1 MSQIYDPPQDCKLVG
16 AVRAIHGINDSTT
29 IIHARPGCHCGML
42 LLNAIGSNQNDVR
55 LISSGL
61 KSQDTVYGAEGRVS
75 AAMQFSQ
82 DHFNPALIATLNC
95 SAPVIMGDD
104 IDGVASFLEDRIP
117 APLLTMETGGYEGPA
132 WIGYEEA
139 LVKLTDYMVPVEKPS
154 GSNRINLIGIK
165 SDDICASADIKEIKR
180 LLKAMGVEINTVLTC
195 AGFEDI
201 KNAPDAS
208 LNIVLGGDGLE
219 CAKVM
224 RNRFGIPYIS
234 TSYPF
239 GTKKTVEFLENV
251 AKGLNKEVD
260 NELVSKEI
268 ELVRNGIE
276 RICLFLQGIYGMP
289 VAVIGESGRAFDLAT
304 FLSDELGL
312 NVKILAISSKN
323 FITSDMI
330 EDGNG
335 YFEKLLIE
343 PDRFEMEEAVK
354 GAGVSAV
361 FGSTF
366 EKQIAC
372 DLDVPLIRFS
382 YPVLDQIAI
391 TDAPYAGFRGTL
403 HLCETV
409 LNAIITRN
417 IEEV

>member
-1 MSQIYDPPQDCKLVG
+1 MSLIYDPPQDCKLVG
-16 AVRAIHGINDSTT
+16 AVRAIHGITDSIT
-29 IIHARPGCHCGML
+29 IIHARTGCHSGML
-42 LLNAIGSNQNDVR
+42 LLNAMGSNQNDVR

-61 KSQDTVYGAEGRVS
+61 KSQDMVYGAEGRVS
-75 AAMQFSQ
+75 AAMQFSW

-104 IDGVASFLEDRIP
+104 IEGVASFLEDRIP
-117 APLLTMETGGYEGPA
+117 APLLTMETGGFEGPA

-139 LVKLTDYMVPVEKPS
+139 LVKLTDYMIPVERLS

-165 SDDICASADIKEIKR
+165 SDDICVSADIKEIKR
-180 LLKAMGVEINTVLTC
+180 LLEDQGVQINTVLTC
-195 AGFEDI
+195 AGFEEI

-224 RNRFGIPYIS
+224 RKRFGIPYIT

-251 AKGLNKEVD
+251 AEGISKEVD

-312 NVKILAISSKN
+312 NVKILVVSSKN
-323 FITSDMI
+323 YLTSDMI

-335 YFEKLLIE
+335 HFEKLLIE

-366 EKQIAC
+366 EKKMAYE
-372 DLDVPLIRFS
+372 LNAPLIRIS
-382 YPVLDQIAI
+382 YPVLDQVSI

-403 HLCETV
+403 HLCETI
-409 LNAIITRN
+409 LNAIITCN
-417 IEEV
+417 IEEE